1 MKNKNLT
8 LIASLGVAVLLF
20 ISAASLAADEW
31 FVLSQQTIKSV
42 DQGVELKSEGG
53 RWKTKVK
60 QIKISV
66 EGADVEITKAVLS
79 WDNRPDETITDI
91 GVLKAGGSTT
101 PKDAPGRKARLTA
114 VTVQYKIVGDAPTAV
129 LKVLG
134 YD

>member
-1 MKNKNLT
+1 VKNKNLT
-8 LIASLGVAVLLF
+8 LMASLGVAVFLL

-101 PKDAPGRKARLTA
+101 PTDAPGRKARLTA

>member
-1 MKNKNLT
+1 VKNKNLT

-66 EGADVEITKAVLS
+66 EDADVEITKAVLS

>member
-1 MKNKNLT
+1 MKNKNMT
-8 LIASLGVAVLLF
+8 LMASLGVAVLLL
-20 ISAASLAADEW
+20 INAASLAADEW
-31 FVLSQQTIKSV
+31 FVLSQQTIKSA

-101 PKDAPGRKARLTA
+101 PTDAPGRKARLTA